1 MAPIPPPSQAGKF
14 KPRKQAA
21 KKIVVGGAVGTASV
35 PQPTRSAGRGRGRG
49 AGRGD
54 NGAGRGRGR
63 TPLPRGQVFFTGT
76 PAAAAS
82 GKPSRGAGSMP
93 GRGGGIKTAASAATS
108 GIAGNRLG
116 AIIKMEPNNKDTETE
131 VIVGELDVGVGAH
144 HDGSG
149 KKVSVL
155 ERDDDDDG
163 DRPYASDYQPETHF
177 SIVETYDSDSS
188 KEEDR
193 SRNTVL
199 RPTQLPFPIPLM
211 PMGIGGSSMKRPAL
225 YDCQE
230 EAVTDSQKLTPA
242 SPFCNSKN
250 NQARQGEQDSW
261 FLFQFPTRLP
271 ISQVVPEGVLS
282 SEPEFIASST
292 PVVSTPALLET
303 AFDNSMK
310 QGGKLGTIKVYRSG
324 KTVFDMGNGLVM
336 DVTEGLP
343 NGFFQQAIVIDP
355 ADGNYIVMG
364 QVQKTVVVTPDVKGA
379 FGT

>member
-14 KPRKQAA
+14 KPRKQAP
-21 KKIVVGGAVGTASV
+21 KKIVVGGAVGVSSV
-35 PQPTRSAGRGRGRG
+35 PEPKRSAGRGRG
-49 AGRGD
+49 AGRGEH
-54 NGAGRGRGR
+54 GAGRGRGR
-63 TPLPRGQVFFTGT
+63 APLPRGQVFFTGT
-76 PAAAAS
+76 PAAAATAS
-82 GKPSRGAGSMP
+82 GKTSRGSGSMP
-93 GRGGGIKTAASAATS
+93 GRGGGIKTAASAAAS

-149 KKVSVL
+149 KKISVL

-163 DRPYASDYQPETHF
+163 NRPFASDYQPETHF

-211 PMGIGGSSMKRPAL
+211 PMGIGGSSMGRPAL

-230 EAVTDSQKLTPA
+230 ETVIDSQTLVPS
-242 SPFCNSKN
+242 SPFCNVEN
-250 NQARQGEQDSW
+250 NQARQREQDSW

-271 ISQVVPEGVLS
+271 ISQVVPEGILS
-282 SEPEFIASST
+282 SGPDFIASST
-292 PVVSTPALLET
+292 PDVSTPALLET

-355 ADGNYIVMG
+355 VEGNYTVMG